1 MKIKLTVTNVP
12 DDLVPEAFSGLEME
26 ELGATSEIVDPKA
39 VMTDNAVFGLCVA
52 LLAARLWQQ
61 WEALRKIYSRNAPAW
76 GVVRRRRAGPD
87 EQPKEYLWNS
97 NALSCC
103 PQWAAHGSS
112 VTLRTGAPSA
122 SCSTADGA

>member
-12 DDLVPEAFSGLEME
+12 DDLVSEAFSGLEME

-39 VMTDNAVFGLCVA
+39 VMTDNSVFG
-52 LLAARLWQQ
+52 
-61 WEALRKIYSRNAPAW
+61 PAW